1 MEIPEVVCEVI
12 GGKLALL
19 LPAILKVLL
28 RGQRGSE
35 HEILTLLSSHIIFR
49 LTANGLSSFN
59 VCVCVCVPCVHHLCI
74 VKKEAQPSNSSDT
87 KSQAQAM

>member
-59 VCVCVCVPCVHHLCI
+59 VCVCVFLVCCLFVFYLFALRDRV
-74 VKKEAQPSNSSDT
+74 
-87 KSQAQAM
+87 

>member
-59 VCVCVCVPCVHHLCI
+59 VCVCVCVPCVSANGGQRPGIFLYHPFPCFL
-74 VKKEAQPSNSSDT
+74 KE
-87 KSQAQAM
+87 